1 MYFFR
6 KLSLLI
12 IFFAEIRS
20 EGVLIENVFV
30 GISNVPILKL
40 FSRALNSSIPSIL
53 SRLEGFSFPKL
64 FKASG
69 LKEIISR

>member
-53 SRLEGFSFPKL
+53 SRLEVLVFQNFLKL
-64 FKASG
+64 
-69 LKEIISR
+69 LV

>member
-53 SRLEGFSFPKL
+53 SRL
-64 FKASG
+64 
-69 LKEIISR
+69 